1 MIGSSDQEIIASGN
15 CPCYDSCKH
24 AVLWYIKNM
33 FFQLQPWEKPQSVV
47 LVFVCLNPMGHVL
60 IYDHKS
66 IDLSTWHNDWCCAT
80 RKLKWQGQLIG
91 NIPKSLWDK
100 SICPS
105 LSYLLFGQHSW
116 QVNNWNWNK
125 KDHLEISIFTKLFQ
139 KHFSDIKCW
148 CFDSNSP
155 KNFYYFS
162 TYWIW
167 QEICSDSGN
176 GHLPIRQQPITRGNV
191 YPVCTSL
198 NHFFSWPPSLL
209 TLISMLKLLG

>member
-1 MIGSSDQEIIASGN
+1 MRETSVCGSG
-15 CPCYDSCKH
+15 
-24 AVLWYIKNM
+24 
-33 FFQLQPWEKPQSVV
+33 F
-47 LVFVCLNPMGHVL
+47 CLPESPGHVL

-66 IDLSTWHNDWCCAT
+66 IGQSTWHNAGSCAT
-80 RKLKWQGQLIG
+80 SKLEWQGQLIG

-105 LSYLLFGQHSW
+105 LTYLLLRQHSW
-116 QVNNWNWNK
+116 QVNNWSWNRK
-125 KDHLEISIFTKLFQ
+125 EHHEISTFTQLFQ

-162 TYWIW
+162 TDSIW
-167 QEICSDSGN
+167 QEICYDSGN
-176 GHLPIRQQPITRGNV
+176 GLLPIGQQPITWGKGD
-191 YPVCTSL
+191 PVCTSL

-209 TLISMLKLLG
+209 TLISMFKLLW